1 MSRKGFKRER
11 RILNRFSFLYYMLSC
26 ISPGAS
32 RPWFFRVSSELQMQ
46 LRATN
51 MRPSDSVL
59 RPSKM
64 VRAVES
70 TALAAERDQ
79 LFFVLLAIA
88 ANARNVSAAARVTT
102 TIMKP

>member
-1 MSRKGFKRER
+1 
-11 RILNRFSFLYYMLSC
+11 MLSC

-32 RPWFFRVSSELQMQ
+32 RPGFFRVSSELQMQ

-51 MRPSDSVL
+51 M

-88 ANARNVSAAARVTT
+88 ANARNVSATARVTT

>member
-11 RILNRFSFLYYMLSC
+11 RILNRFSFLFCNYMLSC

-32 RPWFFRVSSELQMQ
+32 RPGFFRVSSELQMQ

-51 MRPSDSVL
+51 M

-88 ANARNVSAAARVTT
+88 ANARNVSATARVTT